1 MVSPWPSSRLSSLSR
16 PACEVPVLAK
26 RAAMAATIAIS
37 TRLIA
42 FMFSLALS
50 TVIREAHRVVVR
62 AGPTA
67 TPHTTQESHVSEM
80 RDFTYSSYASLIVDR
95 RNITGRHPPG
105 NAEASEGP
113 RVSSNE
119 ESLPAQLLAV
129 RSQARPTRRSPTRSE
144 WPAVAS
150 HTPHRFRHRFAT
162 RRFTRLSRNHSSI
175 MVRRNIVAQPA
186 VVIGVLSGRI
196 CVAPVNGYLGQFIP
210 ENLV

>member
-80 RDFTYSSYASLIVDR
+80 RDFTYSSYASLIVDGG
-95 RNITGRHPPG
+95 NIK
-105 NAEASEGP
+105 
-113 RVSSNE
+113 
-119 ESLPAQLLAV
+119 Q
-129 RSQARPTRRSPTRSE
+129 
-144 WPAVAS
+144 
-150 HTPHRFRHRFAT
+150 RHRRDLAYHRMKKVCQRNFWRSGA
-162 RRFTRLSRNHSSI
+162 RRDRRGGRQHEVNGRPSLRTRLTGSDTGSPLGVSHAYREI
-175 MVRRNIVAQPA
+175 TAQ
-186 VVIGVLSGRI
+186 SW
-196 CVAPVNGYLGQFIP
+196 
-210 ENLV
+210 